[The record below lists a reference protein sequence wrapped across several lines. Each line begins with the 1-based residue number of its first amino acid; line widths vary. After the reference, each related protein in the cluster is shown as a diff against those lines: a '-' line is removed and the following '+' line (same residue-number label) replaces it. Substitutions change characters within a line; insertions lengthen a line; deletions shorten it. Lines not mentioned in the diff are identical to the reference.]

1 MEIPALF
8 PGQEY
13 IGQQQNP
20 DGGEVV
26 VYAYCSEH
34 GTFFSCIGRT
44 EEDVREQC
52 MRWLIRQERH

>member
-13 IGQQQNP
+13 ICKQP
-20 DGGEVV
+20 DLNGREVV
-26 VYAYCSEH
+26 VYAYCSER
-34 GTFFSCIGRT
+34 GTFFSCAGRT
-44 EEDVREQC
+44 EEDVRERC